1 MYSRVIMISSLKP
14 KLIGMLLF
22 TFSIFFIILQTV
34 LLFLVPESWSLLGK
48 PLSWWALAVPV
59 YLIVVLFWLI
69 ILWIGWILIMEKR
82 IPTSE

>member
-1 MYSRVIMISSLKP
+1 MDGRLIMISSLKP
-14 KLIGMLLF
+14 KLIGILLC

-34 LLFLVPESWSLLGK
+34 FLFLIPEGWSLLGR

-69 ILWIGWILIMEKR
+69 LLWIGWILIMEKK

>member
-1 MYSRVIMISSLKP
+1 MYGRLIMISSLKP

-22 TFSIFFIILQTV
+22 AFSIFFIILQTV
-34 LLFLVPESWSLLGK
+34 FLFFIPENWSLLGK